1 MAIGRKNVIKIDP
14 LNYNIGLIGEG
25 GIGKTTIIKEMCEK
39 LAGEDGYLFAE
50 CGKEDGAD
58 AINGIIFSGKQVVSE
73 ADLSELD
80 TRAGKKVRD
89 LVRNTALGVNFAIV
103 GIENQDEMD
112 YEFPIRIMEYDVKR
126 YKK

>member
-39 LAGEDGYLFAE
+39 LTGDGYLFAE

-58 AINGIIFSGKQVVSE
+58 AISGINYVNCPEWNGEYDEVTNSVGFN
-73 ADLSELD
+73 DLIND
-80 TRAGKKVRD
+80 
-89 LVRNTALGVNFAIV
+89 I
-103 GIENQDEMD
+103 IENKDT
-112 YEFPIRIMEYDVKR
+112 EYLSDKSKGR
-126 YKK
+126 K